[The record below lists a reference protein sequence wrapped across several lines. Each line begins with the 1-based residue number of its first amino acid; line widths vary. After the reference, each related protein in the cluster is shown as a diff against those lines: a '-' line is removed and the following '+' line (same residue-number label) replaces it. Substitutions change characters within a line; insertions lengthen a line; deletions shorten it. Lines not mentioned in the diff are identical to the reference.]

1 MSKIVQISL
10 VIAMVLTCGN
20 GRSQVVYPFNENDEV
35 EISEV
40 VQTSLSKGNVYKN
53 AREWALNQV
62 GQVIMQDDENCKLIM
77 DCRFQYQKGSY
88 LALWPNSP
96 QTHHFV
102 RDDINYR
109 VTIECKDGRY
119 RIKIT
124 NIKLNYVRKLHGGFE
139 MDYPIFINKNN
150 TQNEWMEY
158 AKSELVKI
166 EATDT
171 TKMKKKELYDYKVR
185 LCAAKES
192 VELYTHLNQ
201 FEYDYLFGKINSIK
215 KALEKDDDF

>member
-1 MSKIVQISL
+1 MATPFTHRKRNNITYTLQK
-10 VIAMVLTCGN
+10 TNGCHPCGRQPLLFLSVCLPLHRFELL
-20 GRSQVVYPFNENDEV
+20 G
-35 EISEV
+35 EV
-40 VQTSLSKGNVYKN
+40 VAGEVV
-53 AREWALNQV
+53 LNQV

-88 LALWPNSP
+88 LALWPDSP

-124 NIKLNYVRKLHGGFE
+124 NIKLNYVRKLYGGFE
-139 MDYPIFINKNN
+139 MDYPVFINKNN